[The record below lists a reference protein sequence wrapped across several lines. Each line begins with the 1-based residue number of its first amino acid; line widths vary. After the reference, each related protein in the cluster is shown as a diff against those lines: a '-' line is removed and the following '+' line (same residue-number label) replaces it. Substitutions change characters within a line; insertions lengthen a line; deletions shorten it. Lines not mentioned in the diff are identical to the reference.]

1 MSRHS
6 ARGRDLRLA
15 ARRDIERILHEAEAF
30 AWQARRDTERI
41 LLEDATFVSQP
52 ERDTER
58 FLHEAEVFTWQPDVT
73 PNAFCGRS
81 EHHNTASYHGGNCS
95 MAASQRTPS
104 IAW

>member
-41 LLEDATFVSQP
+41 LHEDVTF
-52 ERDTER
+52 
-58 FLHEAEVFTWQPDVT
+58 AWQPDVT
-73 PNAFCGRS
+73 SNAFCTKPRS
-81 EHHNTASYHGGNCS
+81 SHGS
-95 MAASQRTPS
+95 PT
-104 IAW
+104 